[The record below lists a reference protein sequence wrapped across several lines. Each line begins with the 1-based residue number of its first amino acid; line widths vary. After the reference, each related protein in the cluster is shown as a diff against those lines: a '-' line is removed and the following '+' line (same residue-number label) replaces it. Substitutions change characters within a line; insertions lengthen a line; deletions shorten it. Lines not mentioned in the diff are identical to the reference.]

1 MRSQKYAFILPITIA
16 AISLLAPS
24 AGATTISFGGV
35 STADWGMYSSV
46 AKAKTISLDAPMSTD
61 YSMVGSKLHSGSYVD
76 YYLAP
81 KNDTSRYESVAFG
94 QTAIN
99 FTSAVKYFGLYWG
112 SIDMYNS
119 ISLISGNTMETYSGA
134 KIASLFTSD
143 TRKAVQYGD
152 SAMYVNF
159 AAENGA
165 SWNKILL
172 KSTGWS
178 FESANLAYESVA
190 SGPVST
196 LSAVSSVPEPSTVL
210 MGLAGITILAVSFSR
225 KRVFAGE
232 YAS

>member
-1 MRSQKYAFILPITIA
+1 MA
-16 AISLLAPS
+16 
-24 AGATTISFGGV
+24 
-35 STADWGMYSSV
+35 
-46 AKAKTISLDAPMSTD
+46 
-61 YSMVGSKLHSGSYVD
+61 GSKLHSGSYID

-119 ISLISGNTMETYSGA
+119 ISLISGKTVQTYSGA
-134 KIASLFTSD
+134 QIASLFTSE
-143 TRKAVQYGD
+143 THKGVQYGD
-152 SAMYVNF
+152 TAMYVNF

-196 LSAVSSVPEPSTVL
+196 PSAVSSVPEPSNIL
-210 MGLAGITILAVSFSR
+210 MSLAGVAILAVCLSR

-232 YAS
+232 YAQ